1 MAETKILSVRI
12 PQATRSVIEA
22 QARREGRSLSN
33 LVQKILADYAKK
45 RG

>member
-1 MAETKILSVRI
+1 VAETKILSVRI
-12 PQATRSVIEA
+12 PQTTRAAIEA